1 MAALTKSWQT
11 PRQEELTI
19 FVGIW
24 NKNGWWMGVGIEHR
38 AANWVVNTLRHFGNQ
53 GPISVWIQSA
63 FAVWIS
69 FVSVLRLAATSM
81 VNWIEG
87 FGWFGTRF
95 GFRTQQICMIQ
106 KYTHQTTC
114 YRYDQKLR
122 VFCMCKSMCKS
133 TVAACSVSD
142 RCCLAN
148 VLDAA
153 SRASALQE
161 SLRKKE
167 IEVRSYNCER
177 EKMLEWMKMVSRFG
191 KIHTARF

>member
-1 MAALTKSWQT
+1 MGDEWGLESNTAPQIEWVIHLDTSEIKARFLFEYNLHLQFGLASSLFFVWQE
-11 PRQEELTI
+11 R
-19 FVGIW
+19 
-24 NKNGWWMGVGIEHR
+24 
-38 AANWVVNTLRHFGNQ
+38 
-53 GPISVWIQSA
+53 
-63 FAVWIS
+63 
-69 FVSVLRLAATSM
+69 SM

-87 FGWFGTRF
+87 FGWIGTRF
-95 GFRTQQICMIQ
+95 GFCTRQICMIQ
-106 KYTHQTTC
+106 KYTNQTTC
-114 YRYDQKLR
+114 YRYDQMLR
-122 VFCMCKSMCKS
+122 VFWMCKSMCKS
-133 TVAACSVSD
+133 NVAACS
-142 RCCLAN
+142 AN